1 MPKTK
6 SDFKQ
11 VKVDDLNNYEMA
23 RWWALA
29 YGVNL
34 VADKAEERGIDFNE
48 LNINRTAL
56 EKYVDELADDIL
68 HQIETGEEYDSK
80 CLMSIN

>member
-1 MPKTK
+1 MSKTFSK
-6 SDFKQ
+6 KL
-11 VKVDDLNNYEMA
+11 KVEDLNNYQVA

-34 VADKAEERGIDFNE
+34 VADKAEERGINFED

-68 HQIETGEEYDSK
+68 HQIETGEEYDHK
-80 CLMSIN
+80 TMMSIN

>member
-1 MPKTK
+1 MPKT
-6 SDFKQ
+6 SDKKL
-11 VKVDDLNNYEMA
+11 KVEDLNNYQVA
-23 RWWALA
+23 RWWALT

-34 VADKAEERGIDFNE
+34 VADKAEERGINFDD

-68 HQIETGEEYDSK
+68 HQIETGEEYDYK
-80 CLMSIN
+80 TMMSVN